1 MKKHFG
7 LSLVVVFLLSS
18 IAANAGSVLVIYPDV
33 KPAYRQLFTQIIE
46 GVESEAE
53 ENNHSPVRSMLLE
66 KDVDRQDVAKEVFD
80 DPPDM
85 VISLG
90 KRAYGVAQILEG
102 RVPVVTG
109 AVPITENSIAGVSLI
124 VDPDVI
130 FGYLTDL
137 APKVKN
143 IFVVYSPRSEW
154 LINLAKKSAAE
165 RGYRLHAYSAGSVKS
180 AAQLYQKL
188 IQELDPEVDAFWL
201 PLDSI
206 TSNDQVVLPMMLEAA
221 WNKKFAVFS
230 SKPFHAKRGVLFSPV
245 PDQRMMGRRLM
256 QMVDEMKEKGQPL
269 PVEPLRDVL
278 LAVNVRTASH
288 LNIKYTAAQLGSFD
302 FIFPESASG
311 R

>member
-1 MKKHFG
+1 M
-7 LSLVVVFLLSS
+7 
-18 IAANAGSVLVIYPDV
+18 AAYAGSVTVLYPDV
-33 KPAYRQLFTQIIE
+33 KPAYRQLFAQIIE
-46 GVESEAE
+46 GIESEAKKL
-53 ENNHSPVRSMLLE
+53 NHTPVKPILLP
-66 KDVDRQDVAKEVFD
+66 KGVDRQEVAKEVFD
-80 DPPDM
+80 NPPDM

-90 KRAYGVAQILEG
+90 KRAYGIAQILEG

-109 AVPITENSIAGVSLI
+109 AVPISQNSIVGVSLI

-130 FGYLTDL
+130 FGHLTDL
-137 APKVKN
+137 APSVKN

-154 LINLAKKSAAE
+154 LINLAKKSAAS

-188 IQELDPEVDAFWL
+188 IHEIDPKTDAFWL

-221 WNKKFAVFS
+221 WNKKFVVFS

-245 PDQRMMGRRLM
+245 PDQRKMGRRLM
-256 QMVDEMKEKGQPL
+256 QMVSEMSSEGSNLK
-269 PVEPLRDVL
+269 VEPLRDVL

-288 LNIKYTAAQLGSFD
+288 LNIKYNATQLSSFD
-302 FIFPESASG
+302 FIFPASASG

>member
-1 MKKHFG
+1 MKKHIG

-18 IAANAGSVLVIYPDV
+18 MATYAGSVMVLYPDV

-46 GVESEAE
+46 GIEDEAR
-53 ENNHSPVRSMLLE
+53 NQNHSPVRSILLE
-66 KDVDRQDVAKEVFD
+66 KDADRQDVAKQVFQ

-109 AVPITENSIAGVSLI
+109 AVPISENSIVGVSLI

-130 FGYLTDL
+130 FSHLTDL
-137 APKVKN
+137 APSVKN

-154 LINLAKKSAAE
+154 LINLAKQSAAA
-165 RGYRLHAYSAGSVKS
+165 RGYQLHAYSAGSVKS

-188 IQELDPEVDAFWL
+188 IREIDPKTDAFWL
-201 PLDSI
+201 PLDAI

-245 PDQRMMGRRLM
+245 PDQRKMGRRLM
-256 QMVDEMKEKGQPL
+256 QMVGEIESQGTQL
-269 PVEPLRDVL
+269 PVEPLREVL

-288 LNIKYTAAQLGSFD
+288 LNIKYSATQLSTFD
-302 FIFPESASG
+302 FIFPASARG

>member
-1 MKKHFG
+1 MKKHIG
-7 LSLVVVFLLSS
+7 LSLVVVFLFSS
-18 IAANAGSVLVIYPDV
+18 MAAYAGSVMILYPDV
-33 KPAYRQLFTQIIE
+33 KPAYRELFAQIIE
-46 GVESEAE
+46 GIESEAKQQ
-53 ENNHSPVRSMLLE
+53 NQSPIRSILLE
-66 KDVDRQDVAKEVFD
+66 KGVDRQDVAKEVFQ

-109 AVPITENSIAGVSLI
+109 AVPITENSIVGVSLI

-130 FGYLTDL
+130 FGHLTDL
-137 APKVKN
+137 APNVKN

-154 LINLAKKSAAE
+154 FIGLAKKSAAA
-165 RGYRLHAYSAGSVKS
+165 RGYRLHAYAAGSVKS

-188 IQELDPEVDAFWL
+188 IHEIDPETDAFWL

-221 WNKKFAVFS
+221 WNKKFVVFS

-245 PDQRMMGRRLM
+245 PDQRMLGSRLM
-256 QMVDEMKEKGQPL
+256 QMVSEIANDGAQL
-269 PVEPLRDVL
+269 PVEPLREVL

-288 LNIKYTAAQLGSFD
+288 LNIKYSAAQQSTFD
-302 FIFPESASG
+302 FIFPASASG